1 MKVLNMY
8 MYLLLNT
15 RILRCTSVVYGKTSR
30 SSLYSDLGT
39 LNRVTLDYLCEK
51 FYEIMSEQQK
61 HSTL

>member
-15 RILRCTSVVYGKTSR
+15 RILRCTSAVYGKTSQ

-51 FYEIMSEQQK
+51 F
-61 HSTL
+61 